1 MRGKKSM
8 NLLIAI
14 FASSRASG
22 APRQKYVKPIAEHFL
37 DGIGKELAVSL
48 DFPVNLVVVI

>member
-22 APRQKYVKPIAEHFL
+22 RQAE
-37 DGIGKELAVSL
+37 VSAI
-48 DFPVNLVVVI
+48 PKG